1 MRNKLYLFFL
11 SIILSM
17 PLAQAQV
24 TSTVHVITKGTLGSL
39 LGSNLKTVTD
49 LTITGTI
56 NATDFTSIKSMSAL
70 KNLNMG
76 EVVIDDGKI
85 PNSAFSEKVMD
96 KIVLPEGLKHI
107 GTRSFYNA
115 SLKEKLVLPSTLEF
129 IGWESFMSFT
139 GDIDFSKFNKLTYI
153 ARGAFNGYIG
163 SLIDLKGNTEIIKYE
178 KEAFYG
184 YAGHVILPLNMEEIG
199 ESVFSG
205 FKGSV
210 VLPEGLKHI
219 GTRSFY
225 NASLKEKL
233 VLPSTLE
240 FIGWESFMSFTGDID
255 FSKFNKL
262 TYIARGAFNG
272 YIGSLID
279 LKGNTEIIKYEKEA
293 FYGYAGH
300 VILPLNTEEIGESV
314 FSGFKGS
321 VVLPEGLRKIDFRSF
336 YNASLKEKLALPST
350 LEFIGW
356 ESFLD
361 LKGEI
366 DFNKCNNVSYIAKR
380 AFCGYT
386 GREIDLS
393 DKLLI
398 SRYEKEAFSCYSG
411 HVILPLN
418 TEVIGES
425 VFSGFKGSVTL
436 PEGLEQIG
444 IRTFEK
450 STFQSLQIPS
460 SVTDIRTL
468 AFLGCTQLT
477 TLTSL
482 NPTPPSLGPKVFE
495 GVNIATCTL
504 YVPKGSVPLY
514 TVADQWKDFFI
525 KEYVRPIPDNVNL
538 CYVENNT
545 VVSEYKGVRIGEY
558 YWMDSNF
565 NNPTDIPVTKAQID
579 LAHNTYGMFDKQS
592 TSTDGHTYWNYLGE
606 QKGINNPNDSQI
618 ESTLLPEFWKY
629 YGTYYTMNRDRINKL
644 SYVRRFG
651 SIQEKVNG
659 ELIGQDTVS
668 HYWDGI
674 RSIIQSKYWDLP
686 TAADVL
692 QLIGMCGHGT
702 MPEVRQYLSYKE
714 NEVPVAIVAPGMDWF
729 YPNPVNFGTSTYPS
743 DTFDPSNTNKYGM
756 NMVPNGFRWGVQ
768 KDVLTVKN
776 ESGFTTLYN
785 VPVDELVGAGL
796 NQALTLPV
804 IDKDKNGMNIES
816 RIFTSFQL
824 GDHPVMSYNEYPSA
838 DAIPMRW
845 CRALSDS
852 ELGYK
857 LYINQ
862 DMTDVNYPGSPMVIY
877 AAMIGNQYT
886 NRKRTGEEILLE
898 KVRKGSVNKAD
909 ISIIKLGLDEQAP
922 AGYVELPR
930 GYIRGFY
937 VQYILDNPTP
947 PKTVSDLIDIA
958 LVNPF
963 LWIAPVGQSRDSD
976 KELRI
981 SANEISVSDIIR
993 IYPNPVTEK
1002 LNINTNGTVDKV
1014 SIYNVS
1020 GQQVLSLK
1028 NVENSINVSHLSDGV
1043 YILRMIVDG
1052 QESVH
1057 KIMKK

>member
-1 MRNKLYLFFL
+1 MADVRLGLYYVNGVFAEDIAKAISGNKFTCEISQEIQNGSYIVMPY
-11 SIILSM
+11 IIE
-17 PLAQAQV
+17 
-24 TSTVHVITKGTLGSL
+24 
-39 LGSNLKTVTD
+39 D
-49 LTITGTI
+49 
-56 NATDFTSIKSMSAL
+56 
-70 KNLNMG
+70 G
-76 EVVIDDGKI
+76 EQ
-85 PNSAFSEKVMD
+85 
-96 KIVLPEGLKHI
+96 KIVSRQAGSHIIDRLPLTVVNNWSETLTLRRTSAINNNLLIDTGFADLLEVSTNK
-107 GTRSFYNA
+107 TFKVLVNA
-115 SLKEKLVLPSTLEF
+115 SDLSGISLGLFNQTDGSFVSKVSQSVSGKTFVCKVPSAVPEAKYTL
-129 IGWESFMSFT
+129 IPYTES
-139 GDIDFSKFNKLTYI
+139 
-153 ARGAFNGYIG
+153 A
-163 SLIDLKGNTEIIKYE
+163 GN
-178 KEAFYG
+178 
-184 YAGHVILPLNMEEIG
+184 
-199 ESVFSG
+199 
-205 FKGSV
+205 
-210 VLPEGLKHI
+210 
-219 GTRSFY
+219 RSY
-225 NASLKEKL
+225 VE
-233 VLPSTLE
+233 
-240 FIGWESFMSFTGDID
+240 
-255 FSKFNKL
+255 
-262 TYIARGAFNG
+262 R
-272 YIGSLID
+272 
-279 LKGNTEIIKYEKEA
+279 
-293 FYGYAGH
+293 
-300 VILPLNTEEIGESV
+300 
-314 FSGFKGS
+314 
-321 VVLPEGLRKIDFRSF
+321 
-336 YNASLKEKLALPST
+336 
-350 LEFIGW
+350 
-356 ESFLD
+356 
-361 LKGEI
+361 
-366 DFNKCNNVSYIAKR
+366 
-380 AFCGYT
+380 
-386 GREIDLS
+386 LS
-393 DKLLI
+393 DKTYLVD
-398 SRYEKEAFSCYSG
+398 R
-411 HVILPLN
+411 LPLI
-418 TEVIGES
+418 VI
-425 VFSGFKGSVTL
+425 KGND
-436 PEGLEQIG
+436 EEI
-444 IRTFEK
+444 
-450 STFQSLQIPS
+450 
-460 SVTDIRTL
+460 
-468 AFLGCTQLT
+468 
-477 TLTSL
+477 
-482 NPTPPSLGPKVFE
+482 
-495 GVNIATCTL
+495 
-504 YVPKGSVPLY
+504 YVPERI
-514 TVADQWKDFFI
+514 D
-525 KEYVRPIPDNVNL
+525 L

-565 NNPTDIPVTKAQID
+565 NNPTDIPVTKEQID

-592 TSTDGHTYWNYLGE
+592 TSTDGRTYWNYLGE

-618 ESTLLPEFWKY
+618 ESTLLPEFRKY

-714 NEVPVAIVAPGMDWF
+714 NEVSVAIVAPGMDWF

-743 DTFDPSNTNKYGM
+743 DTFDPANANKYGM

-930 GYIRGFY
+930 GCIRGFY